1 VFEIGEKLTMVTET
15 TPSTKAN
22 IADDTDNMHVLVA
35 EDIIKIFKTGKIET
49 QALRGVSFHVRP
61 KEKVFLIGPSGSGK
75 TTLVNI
81 IAGITKPTSGK
92 VFWKYTSKDI
102 TRSTLEEIIKARR
115 KFAGVIFQ
123 DSKLLS
129 HLTVKENIELA
140 GYYAKVQP
148 NVVKERTEFL
158 LKFLD
163 IWDKRSKKENT
174 LSGGEKK
181 RAAIATTLITNPRI
195 LIGDEPTGDL
205 DVVTAESILDLFDRI
220 NEELGIAICVVTHSQ
235 QVATRANRILE
246 LKDGIILGQHSSQI
260 HLRKLEESRLLTID
274 RQDRLAIP
282 KTILQTLN
290 NPKHFSISTQKGK
303 IVLNPIFDTSL
314 ANNEKTPIITCMIC
328 GNLVESEDKF
338 CPYCGAAINN
348 KREIK

>member
-1 VFEIGEKLTMVTET
+1 MVTET
-15 TPSTKAN
+15 TPSSKAYTS
-22 IADDTDNMHVLVA
+22 D
-35 EDIIKIFKTGKIET
+35 E
-49 QALRGVSFHVRP
+49 VRP
-61 KEKVFLIGPSGSGK
+61 NEKVFLIGPSGSGK

-81 IAGITKPTSGK
+81 VAGMTKPTSGK

-123 DSKLLS
+123 DSKLLPY
-129 HLTVKENIELA
+129 LTVKENIELA

-148 NVVKERTEFL
+148 IVVKERTEFL
-158 LKFLD
+158 LKFMD

-181 RAAIATTLITNPRI
+181 RAAIATTLITSPRI

-235 QVATRANRILE
+235 QVATRADRILE
-246 LKDGIILGQHSSQI
+246 LKDGIILGQHNSKIQ
-260 HLRKLEESRLLTID
+260 LRQLEDSRLLAID

-282 KTILQTLN
+282 KTILQNLK
-290 NPKHFSISTQKGK
+290 NPKHFSISTQRGK
-303 IVLNPIFDTSL
+303 IVLNPIFDTTL
-314 ANNEKTPIITCMIC
+314 VNNEKTLVITCMIC

-338 CPYCGAAINN
+338 CPNCGAAINS
-348 KREIK
+348 KRESK